1 MFTKTLIGITML
13 FCIGCLGAG
22 NHDASHA
29 EIRKNTEKFIKY
41 FNFSLAACRSEI
53 FGFGKSMSIPIDA

>member
-1 MFTKTLIGITML
+1 ML

-22 NHDASHA
+22 THDASHA